1 MIETTDTRDVGATI
15 ALAEAQELM
24 SRWWHLYDAGRMDE
38 LAELFTEDAVFH
50 CRSDSGATPYEEFV
64 TAHLSGRDEIMAWQR
79 QHRDDSPH
87 PLRHHGT
94 NFVVTERSA
103 GQVRFTSYLFV
114 TQVENVL
121 PVPVSSAV
129 VNGTIR
135 TDGGELRLSEMD
147 LVLDMTDSVPFK
159 DRR

>member
-1 MIETTDTRDVGATI
+1 HCRESSHRSPRILVTMLSFWITTLHGSDRARAMLVGPSRGGAVIETTDTRDVGATI

-87 PLRHHGT
+87 PLRHH
-94 NFVVTERSA
+94 
-103 GQVRFTSYLFV
+103 
-114 TQVENVL
+114 
-121 PVPVSSAV
+121 
-129 VNGTIR
+129 
-135 TDGGELRLSEMD
+135 
-147 LVLDMTDSVPFK
+147 
-159 DRR
+159 